1 MRSFPI
7 VCRHAFSA
15 ATLAIAGAAL
25 FNPAAAIAQTSRGED
40 LEAEMRVAEQ
50 LSRAYE
56 RVAQIITPSVVSV
69 ETSRTLAQPLV
80 RRDGMGP
87 MMGPDEM
94 MRDFMRRF
102 FGRDPFER
110 DLEPQRPQRQ
120 EPAHPEW
127 RAPVQ
132 RGEGSGFILDK
143 QGHIV
148 TNFHV
153 VRGAQTIRVR
163 LWNGEAYDATVV
175 GADQLTD
182 LAVLQIDAD
191 SDDLQ
196 PAALGDAEDLHVGQL
211 VVAVGSPFGLSST
224 ITTGVVSAL
233 GRTGVG
239 VTNYENFIQTD
250 AAVNPGN
257 SGGPLVNLRG
267 EVVGV
272 NTAIA
277 GVARQNAGIGFAI
290 PVDVVK
296 EITADLI
303 DNGKVVRGWLGV
315 VIQDLT
321 PELAKSFDFD
331 GKGVLIAEVT
341 ENSPAEK
348 AGLQSGD
355 ILVRFNGDRVS
366 SANELRFL
374 VASAEPGE
382 RVPVEVFRD
391 GRTRTF
397 RVKLGELPVE
407 QLTSANTP
415 GMERHSN
422 GAFAYEESLGM
433 SVRTLTPAL
442 AERFGV
448 RDVDE
453 GVIVT
458 AVDPNGPAAFAGLRP
473 GDVILSVQGKTV
485 ASAREL
491 ERELDRRDLEEGVR
505 MTILSGGAKR
515 FVFIQAKGG

>member
-1 MRSFPI
+1 
-7 VCRHAFSA
+7 
-15 ATLAIAGAAL
+15 
-25 FNPAAAIAQTSRGED
+25 
-40 LEAEMRVAEQ
+40 
-50 LSRAYE
+50 
-56 RVAQIITPSVVSV
+56 
-69 ETSRTLAQPLV
+69 
-80 RRDGMGP
+80 
-87 MMGPDEM
+87 
-94 MRDFMRRF
+94 
-102 FGRDPFER
+102 
-110 DLEPQRPQRQ
+110 
-120 EPAHPEW
+120 
-127 RAPVQ
+127 
-132 RGEGSGFILDK
+132 
-143 QGHIV
+143 
-148 TNFHV
+148 
-153 VRGAQTIRVR
+153 QTIRVR

-505 MTILSGGAKR
+505 MTILSGGA
-515 FVFIQAKGG
+515 